1 MLSGRNITAS
11 IAKYMVSEKIQQLTT
26 QFYEWEILGRGWLSA
41 DEPVDLEPPF
51 TPFFGHFIKQQT
63 FFDDGLR
70 PTLLSSIVSV
80 FQKKKE
86 PKTVELAP
94 EVSYDLFPFTDISPV
109 TVLQLRISKQSKVS
123 AQEIEQL
130 LTMLSYCLRPISFEI
145 IGTAK
150 TITVQF
156 VCRQDDA
163 GYIKSQLVTYFK
175 GVPVL
180 EIDTVHPLI
189 NEELAIATVDFGLE
203 QEFMRPLGQL
213 KNAFIDPLT
222 GLFSIL
228 EHLRE
233 GEQVVFQVLFNGVMN
248 HWDYSII
255 SSVSDKKGG
264 PFFEDAPEMLPLAK
278 EKISTTLFSVTV
290 RLVSQSETIE
300 ESFSILQK
308 LIFALTTNT
317 KSNTNSL
324 HPLPTD
330 TYTLEQRIYDIE
342 LRESHRVGMLLN
354 ARELATLVHIPGPPL
369 ITKKVLADTRK
380 TKSAPTITEGH
391 RFKLGLNVH
400 DGIERTITISN
411 EQRLKHTHIIGATGT
426 GKSTLLLSMISQDI
440 ANGGGVAVLDPYGGL
455 IDKLISNIPLSRLND
470 VILIDPS
477 DSEFPVGF
485 NILKAHSDIEKEI
498 LSSDLVAAF
507 RKLSTSWGDQM
518 NSVFANAILAFLEST
533 KGGTLID
540 MRRFLIEKS
549 YREAFL
555 SNVPDKSISYYW
567 QKEYPLLKTNS
578 IGPILTRLDAFLR
591 PRLIRNMVA
600 QSKGIDFEQVLNKQ
614 KILLVKLSQGLIGS
628 ENSYL
633 LGTFVVSKIH
643 QAALARETTT
653 VRNNFFLYVDEFQH
667 FITPSMSHIL
677 SGTRQ
682 YHVGLILAHQD
693 LQQVQKSDNEV
704 LSSLIANAGTRICFR
719 LGDNDAK
726 KMAEGFSFFDAQD
739 LQNLNT
745 GEAIVRIERPEFD
758 FSFSTIPFNPSLGEF
773 ATKESVIE
781 QSRQRNSTPKQKVE
795 EMLMESMGDV
805 VTPESVEQKV
815 PERQKVYAPPRKEE
829 VVSIPIDKSV
839 PIPQAKVTD
848 EQIKEVVKKKEITQH
863 RYLQSLIK
871 KMAESKGYRAI
882 IEAPTPDGK
891 GSVDVSIEGNNLKIA
906 CEVSVTTDS
915 AWELHNIEKCLSAGY
930 DEVFVCSVDKKAIE
944 TLKEK
949 VSERFGSLAKKNV
962 SIGDPEDLF
971 VLLDANMQVGR
982 NTETTIKGYRVKV
995 EYDDISGEAMQKKR
1009 ESVAKLISDAMKKFK
1024 K

>member
-1 MLSGRNITAS
+1 MT
-11 IAKYMVSEKIQQLTT
+11 SEKVQKLTT

-41 DEPVDLEPPF
+41 EVPVDLEPPF
-51 TPFFGHFIKQQT
+51 TPFFGHFINRQT
-63 FFDDGLR
+63 IFDDGLR
-70 PTLLSSIVSV
+70 PTLLSSIASV
-80 FQKKKE
+80 FKKKKE
-86 PKTVELAP
+86 IKTVELAP
-94 EVSYDLFPFTDISPV
+94 EVSYDLFPFSDSSPLS
-109 TVLQLRISKQSKVS
+109 VLQLRVSKQSKV
-123 AQEIEQL
+123 APQEMEQC

-145 IGTAK
+145 IGTTK
-150 TITVQF
+150 TITLQF
-156 VCRQDDA
+156 VCREDDA
-163 GYIKSQLVTYFK
+163 GYIKSQVVTYFK
-175 GVPVL
+175 GVPIL
-180 EIDTVHPLI
+180 EIDNVQPI
-189 NEELAIATVDFGLE
+189 IDEELAIATVDFGLE

-213 KNAFIDPLT
+213 KNAFIDPFT

-228 EHLRE
+228 ENLRE
-233 GEQVVFQVLFNGVMN
+233 GEQVIFQVLFNGVMN

-278 EKISTTLFSVTV
+278 EKVSNTLFSATA
-290 RLVSQSETIE
+290 RLVSQAQTIE
-300 ESFSILQK
+300 ESFSILRK
-308 LIFALTTNT
+308 LTFALTTNT
-317 KSNTNSL
+317 KSHTNSL
-324 HPLPTD
+324 RPLPND
-330 TYTLEQRIYDIE
+330 TYTLAQRISDIE

-354 ARELATLVHIPGPPL
+354 ARELATLVHIPGPQL
-369 ITKKVLADTRK
+369 LSKKILTDNRK
-380 TKSAPTITEGH
+380 TKFAPKITEGH
-391 RFKLGLNVH
+391 MFKLGLNVH
-400 DGIERTITISN
+400 DVVERVVTISN

-426 GKSTLLLSMISQDI
+426 GKSTLLLSMINQDI
-440 ANGGGVAVLDPYGGL
+440 ANGTGVAVLDPYGGL
-455 IDKLISNIPLSRLND
+455 IDRLISTIPLSRLSD

-498 LSSDLVAAF
+498 LSSDLVSAF
-507 RKLSTSWGDQM
+507 RKLSSSWGDQM
-518 NSVFANAILAFLEST
+518 NSVLANAILAFLEST

-540 MRRFLIEKS
+540 MRRFLIEKP
-549 YREAFL
+549 YRETFL
-555 SNVPDKSISYYW
+555 STVPDKSISYYW

-600 QSKGIDFEQVLNKQ
+600 QSKGIDFEHILNKQ

-633 LGTFVVSKIH
+633 LGAFVVSKIH
-643 QAALARETTT
+643 QAALARQTISD
-653 VRNNFFLYVDEFQH
+653 RSDFFMYVDEFQH

-704 LSSLIANAGTRICFR
+704 LSSLITNAGTRICFR

-739 LQNLNT
+739 LQNLST
-745 GEAIVRIERPEFD
+745 GEAIVRVERPEFD
-758 FSFSTIPFNPSLGEF
+758 FSLSTIPFEPSPGDF
-773 ATKESVIE
+773 ASKESVIE
-781 QSRQRNSTPKQKVE
+781 KSRENNSTPKQEVE
-795 EMLMESMGDV
+795 AILMESMADV
-805 VTPESVEQKV
+805 ESPPSVEQKIPEKQKGYTSLRKQEAISKPEHKLEPV
-815 PERQKVYAPPRKEE
+815 PSGKVA
-829 VVSIPIDKSV
+829 
-839 PIPQAKVTD
+839 D
-848 EQIKEVVKKKEITQH
+848 EQIKEVVKKKEISQH

-871 KMAESKGYRAI
+871 KMAESKGYKAT

-891 GSVDVSIEGNNLKIA
+891 GSVDVAIIGNDLKIA

-915 AWELHNIEKCLSAGY
+915 TWELHNIEKCLSAGY

-949 VSERFGSLAKKNV
+949 VSEKFGSLAKQNV

-971 VLLDANMQVGR
+971 VLLDANIQGQR
-982 NTETTIKGYRVKV
+982 NSETTIKGYRVKV
-995 EYDDISGEAMQKKR
+995 QYDDISGEAMQKKR